1 MMGGRTSGA
10 PSIMSGMPLLSDTSA
25 VFVGRRD
32 QLRLLT
38 DQADRVRSGPP
49 EMLLVGGDAGVGKS
63 RLVNEFTATRP
74 SGAVFTGACLQ
85 LGVDGL
91 SYAPFT
97 AVLRQV
103 LRECGRAPFEE
114 AAPGGIGEFARLLPE
129 LGPIPEE
136 RRENRGILF
145 EQLLRL
151 FTLLAGDEGV
161 TMVLEDLHWADG
173 ATRDLLVF
181 LIRNLDRPGTQ
192 IVATF
197 RSDDLHRAHP
207 LRRLLPEL
215 ERLPGVGRIQLEPLS
230 REEVAAQAR
239 ALRGEE
245 LTPAQLESLYRRS
258 EGFPLFVEVLAT
270 AETCPTD
277 EDPDLPAHFRDLLLE
292 PLNRFDDAAW
302 AVLRAAAVGAVSGTV
317 EHEVL
322 YHAVGLPERELE
334 ACLHTLVDAN
344 VLRAGQTDYR
354 FRHALLRDAVHGEI
368 LPGPHARL
376 HLRFAQLI
384 DELPG
389 SVPTDRH
396 AVEQAHHYQAAH
408 DLPRALQAAW
418 WAAIRAGETLAFNE
432 ELAMLE
438 RVLGLWDQ
446 VPNAAERTQG
456 HTRAKVVSRAA
467 GAALDAGRHKR
478 ALELVQEALTEL
490 PEEPTDDE
498 TRTVRAVLL
507 RKRGQAR
514 SSDMSDHGLFD
525 LVRALE
531 LHPPHMPGYARL
543 LAALAREMVLLRKDR
558 AHTPQRRLLEELAR
572 AGEVPRALAERAIE
586 VAGIDDTTDHYGAV
600 DARILLSDLLLVS
613 GDVERGRPFMEEAIQ
628 ETEEMANPMLEA
640 RGTANLGHYLRELGR
655 HEEGLRVLEDSLERH
670 ERMGW
675 ASAHRAFNHQNQT
688 EILFETAHLA
698 RARELAE
705 RAAATSPTRS
715 KLHYI
720 QTVLARIAT
729 AQGDL
734 DAARRA
740 AGPLGDRSLLGLH
753 RMNLLQLRSLAAL
766 DTALAEGE
774 LAEALALSRT
784 LMERVALEES
794 AGYTWPLLEVMAEA
808 ARQGADS
815 DVAARVADLAARTP
829 VTGLAMPAYAATVA
843 ALVAEVDGD
852 AATDRWKAAVVAWEA
867 TPMPLHLARARLR
880 EAEVVAA
887 GDRDLAV
894 RRVRQVHGT
903 AMECGAAPLARA
915 AEGLARRLG
924 TGVTE
929 QAAPPVAPAGLT
941 ARENEVLRLLAEG
954 ATNARIAE
962 SLFISPKTASVHVS
976 NILAKLEVPNRA
988 TAGARARQLGLA

>member
-1 MMGGRTSGA
+1 MGGEMSRA
-10 PSIMSGMPLLSDTSA
+10 QSIMSGMPLLSDTSP

-38 DQADRVRSGPP
+38 DQADRVRSGTP
-49 EMLLVGGDAGVGKS
+49 EMLLVGGDAGVGKT

-74 SGAVFTGACLQ
+74 AGTVFTGACLQ

-129 LGPIPEE
+129 LGPFPEE

-161 TMVLEDLHWADG
+161 TVVLEDLHWADG

-181 LIRNLDRPGTQ
+181 LVRNLDRPGTQ

-230 REEVAAQAR
+230 REEVAAQTR
-239 ALRGEE
+239 AIRGED
-245 LTPAQLESLYRRS
+245 LTPTQLDSLYRRS
-258 EGFPLFVEVLAT
+258 EGVPLFVEALAT

-277 EDPDLPAHFRDLLLE
+277 EDPDLPDHFRDLLLE
-292 PLNRFDDAAW
+292 PLNRFDDTTW
-302 AVLRAAAVGAVSGTV
+302 AVLRAAAVGAVSVTV
-317 EHEVL
+317 EHEML
-322 YHAVGLPERELE
+322 YHAAGLPERELE
-334 ACLHTLVDAN
+334 TALHTLVDSN
-344 VLRAGQTDYR
+344 VLRAGQTGYR

-384 DELPG
+384 DEYPHT
-389 SVPTDRH
+389 VPVDRR
-396 AVEQAHHYQAAH
+396 AAEEAHHYQAAH

-446 VPNAAERTQG
+446 VPDAAERTQG

-467 GAALDAGRHKR
+467 GTALDAGRHKR

-490 PEEPTDDE
+490 PEDPTDDE

-514 SSDMSDHGLFD
+514 SLDMSDHGLFD

-531 LHPPHMPGYARL
+531 THPPHMPGYAQL

-558 AHTPQRRLLEELAR
+558 ADTPQRRLLEELAR
-572 AGEVPRALAERAIE
+572 SGSVPRVLAERAVE
-586 VAGIDDTTDHYGAV
+586 VSGRDGTADRCGGVEAG
-600 DARILLSDLLLVS
+600 ILLSDLLLAA
-613 GDVERGRPFMEEAIQ
+613 GDVEQGRPFMEEMVRESEQ
-628 ETEEMANPMLEA
+628 MANPMLEA
-640 RGTANLGHYLRELGR
+640 RGTANLGHYLRELGH
-655 HEEGLRVLEDSLERH
+655 HEEGLQVLEDSLERH

-688 EILFETAHLA
+688 EILFEMADLA

-705 RAAATSPTRS
+705 RAAAISPTHS

-720 QTVLARIAT
+720 QTVLARIAVVL
-729 AQGDL
+729 GDL
-734 DAARRA
+734 HTARRP

-766 DTALAEGE
+766 ETALAEGE
-774 LAEALALSRT
+774 VEEALALSRT
-784 LMERVALEES
+784 LMERVALEECP
-794 AGYTWPLLEVMAEA
+794 GYTWPLLEVMAEA
-808 ARQGADS
+808 ARQGAS
-815 DVAARVADLAARTP
+815 AEVSSQVADLAARTSI
-829 VTGLAMPAYAATVA
+829 TGSVMPAYAASIT
-843 ALVAEVDGD
+843 ALMAEVDGED
-852 AATDRWKAAVVAWEA
+852 ATDLWKGAVVAWEA

-880 EAEVVAA
+880 EAEVVAV

-894 RRVRQVHGT
+894 RRIRQVHET
-903 AMECGAAPLARA
+903 AVECGAAPLARA

-929 QAAPPVAPAGLT
+929 QAAPPAPPAGLT
-941 ARENEVLRLLAEG
+941 ARESEVLRLLAEG

-962 SLFISPKTASVHVS
+962 LLFISPKTASVHVS
-976 NILAKLEVPNRA
+976 NILAKLDVPNRA
-988 TAGARARQLGLA
+988 TAGARARDLGLA